1 LYLLAWIKEKIK
13 IFTLNMSKKAR
24 NILIIIL
31 VFLFFLLVYNYF
43 VKKDMSD
50 FGVCYQ
56 GGERILKGETLYQV
70 SDGHLQYKY
79 SPVSAVFFSLFVLF
93 PYELAKVIW
102 YFLELYFLFM
112 ALAISYNILP
122 LKLKKKGSV
131 LVLSFLVLAK
141 FIGREIEL
149 GQVNIFITFILIM
162 MLKAL
167 LEEKDIKAGLFWG
180 FSLFFKPYALVFLP
194 YFILKKR
201 LKLVGSGFGV
211 IFLGII
217 FPVFFYGLKQN
228 MVVLK
233 EWYTTLSQSTPQ
245 LLAQYD
251 NASIHAFFLKN
262 LPADNGN
269 LVLIFI
275 LCAVFLI
282 GFSFLWMMYLGN
294 RENSLKPEVL
304 ESSFLFILIPLISP
318 LAWNYNYLY
327 SLLAVVFLLN
337 FIGRFPKIHRYIII
351 SNMIIIVGSLQEIL
365 GKVSFHFYTQH
376 SLVVISY
383 LIILF
388 YLFYARVKI
397 RSDLKNF

>member
-1 LYLLAWIKEKIK
+1 
-13 IFTLNMSKKAR
+13 MSKKAR

-56 GGERILKGETLYQV
+56 GGERILKGETLYRI

-79 SPVSAVFFSLFVLF
+79 SPISAVFFSLFVLL

-112 ALAISYNILP
+112 ALIISYNILP

-131 LVLSFLVLAK
+131 LILSFLVLAK
-141 FIGREIEL
+141 FISREIEL
-149 GQVNIFITFILIM
+149 GQVNIFITFILII
-162 MLKAL
+162 MLQAL
-167 LEEKDIKAGLFWG
+167 LEKKDIKAGLFWG

-194 YFILKKR
+194 YFIIKKR
-201 LKLVGSGFGV
+201 LKLIGSGFGV
-211 IFLGII
+211 IFLGIVL
-217 FPVFFYGLKQN
+217 PVFFYGLKKN
-228 MVVLK
+228 MFVLK
-233 EWYTTLSQSTPQ
+233 EWYTTLFRSTPQ
-245 LLAQYD
+245 LLTQYD

-318 LAWNYNYLY
+318 LAWYYNYLY

-337 FIGRFPKIHRYIII
+337 FIGKFPKTHRYIII
-351 SNMIIIVGSLQEIL
+351 TNLIIIGGSLREVL
-365 GKVSFHFYTQH
+365 GKTGFRFYTQH

-397 RSDLKNF
+397 RLDLKNF

>member
-1 LYLLAWIKEKIK
+1 
-13 IFTLNMSKKAR
+13 MSKKAR

-56 GGERILKGETLYQV
+56 GGERILKGETLYRI

-79 SPVSAVFFSLFVLF
+79 SPVSAVFFSLFVLL

-112 ALAISYNILP
+112 ALIISYNILP

-131 LVLSFLVLAK
+131 LILSFLVLAK
-141 FIGREIEL
+141 FISREIEL
-149 GQVNIFITFILIM
+149 GQVNIFITFILII
-162 MLKAL
+162 MLQAL
-167 LEEKDIKAGLFWG
+167 LEKKDIKAGLFWG

-201 LKLVGSGFGV
+201 LKLIGSGFGV
-211 IFLGII
+211 IFLGIVL
-217 FPVFFYGLKQN
+217 PVFFYGLKQN
-228 MVVLK
+228 MFVLK

-245 LLAQYD
+245 LLVQYD
-251 NASIHAFFLKN
+251 NASIHAFILKN

-275 LCAVFLI
+275 LCAVLLI
-282 GFSFLWMMYLGN
+282 GFSFLWMIYLGN

-304 ESSFLFILIPLISP
+304 ESSFLFILIPLLSP
-318 LAWNYNYLY
+318 LAWYYNYLY

-337 FIGRFPKIHRYIII
+337 FIGKFPKVHRYIII
-351 SNMIIIVGSLQEIL
+351 TNLIIIGGSLIEVL
-365 GKVSFHFYTQH
+365 GKAGFRFYTQH

-397 RSDLKNF
+397 RLDLKNF

>member
-1 LYLLAWIKEKIK
+1 
-13 IFTLNMSKKAR
+13 M
-24 NILIIIL
+24 
-31 VFLFFLLVYNYF
+31 
-43 VKKDMSD
+43 KKDMSD

-79 SPVSAVFFSLFVLF
+79 SPVSAVFFSLFAFL
-93 PYELAKVIW
+93 PYELAKIFW
-102 YFLELYFLFM
+102 YFLQLYFLFM
-112 ALAISYNILP
+112 ALTISYNILP

-131 LVLSFLVLAK
+131 LVLSFLILAK
-141 FIGREIEL
+141 FVSREIEL

-167 LEEKDIKAGLFWG
+167 LEKKDIKAGLFWG

-201 LKLVGSGFGV
+201 LKLIGSGFGV
-211 IFLGII
+211 IFLGIVL
-217 FPVFFYGLKQN
+217 PVFFYGLKQY
-228 MVVLK
+228 MFVLK

-245 LLAQYD
+245 LLTQYD

-318 LAWNYNYLY
+318 LAWYYNYLY

-337 FIGRFPKIHRYIII
+337 FIGKFPKVHRYIII
-351 SNMIIIVGSLQEIL
+351 TNLIIIGGSLIEVL
-365 GKVSFHFYTQH
+365 GKAGFRFYTQH

-383 LIILF
+383 LVALF

-397 RSDLKNF
+397 RLDLKNF

>member
-1 LYLLAWIKEKIK
+1 
-13 IFTLNMSKKAR
+13 MSKKAR

-56 GGERILKGETLYQV
+56 GGERILKGETLYRV

-79 SPVSAVFFSLFVLF
+79 SPVSAVFFSLFAFL
-93 PYELAKVIW
+93 PYELAKIFW
-102 YFLELYFLFM
+102 YFLQLYFLFM
-112 ALAISYNILP
+112 ALTISYNILP

-131 LVLSFLVLAK
+131 LVLSFLILAK
-141 FIGREIEL
+141 FVSREIEL

-167 LEEKDIKAGLFWG
+167 LEKKDIKAGLFLG

-201 LKLVGSGFGV
+201 LKLIGSGFGV
-211 IFLGII
+211 IFLGIVL
-217 FPVFFYGLKQN
+217 PVFFYGLKQY
-228 MVVLK
+228 MFVLK

-245 LLAQYD
+245 LLTQYD

-275 LCAVFLI
+275 LCAVLLI

-327 SLLAVVFLLN
+327 SFLAVVFLLN
-337 FIGRFPKIHRYIII
+337 FIGKFPKVHRYIII
-351 SNMIIIVGSLQEIL
+351 TNLIIIGGSLIEVL
-365 GKVSFHFYTQH
+365 GKVGFRFYTQH

-383 LIILF
+383 LVALF

-397 RSDLKNF
+397 RLDLKNF

>member
-1 LYLLAWIKEKIK
+1 
-13 IFTLNMSKKAR
+13 MSKKAR

-56 GGERILKGETLYQV
+56 GGERILKAETLYRV

-79 SPVSAVFFSLFVLF
+79 SPVSAVFFSLFAFL
-93 PYELAKVIW
+93 PYELAKIFW
-102 YFLELYFLFM
+102 YFLQLYFLFM
-112 ALAISYNILP
+112 ALTISYNILP

-131 LVLSFLVLAK
+131 LVLSFLILAK
-141 FIGREIEL
+141 FVSREIEL

-167 LEEKDIKAGLFWG
+167 LEKKDIKAGLFWG

-201 LKLVGSGFGV
+201 LKLIGSGFGV
-211 IFLGII
+211 IFLGIVL
-217 FPVFFYGLKQN
+217 PVFFYGLKQY
-228 MVVLK
+228 MFVLK

-245 LLAQYD
+245 LLTQYD

-318 LAWNYNYLY
+318 LAWYYNYLY

-337 FIGRFPKIHRYIII
+337 FIGKFPKVHRYIII
-351 SNMIIIVGSLQEIL
+351 TNLIIIGGSLIEVL
-365 GKVSFHFYTQH
+365 GKAGFRFYTQH

-383 LIILF
+383 LVALF

-397 RSDLKNF
+397 RLDLKNF

>member
-1 LYLLAWIKEKIK
+1 
-13 IFTLNMSKKAR
+13 MSKKAR

-79 SPVSAVFFSLFVLF
+79 SPVSAVFFSLFAFL
-93 PYELAKVIW
+93 PYELAKIFW
-102 YFLELYFLFM
+102 YFLQLYFLFM
-112 ALAISYNILP
+112 ALTISYNILP

-131 LVLSFLVLAK
+131 LVLSFLILAK
-141 FIGREIEL
+141 FVSREIEL

-167 LEEKDIKAGLFWG
+167 LEKKDIKAGLFWG

-201 LKLVGSGFGV
+201 LKLIGSGFGV
-211 IFLGII
+211 IFLGIVL
-217 FPVFFYGLKQN
+217 PVFFYGLKQY
-228 MVVLK
+228 MFVLK

-245 LLAQYD
+245 LLTQYD

-318 LAWNYNYLY
+318 LAWYYNYLY

-337 FIGRFPKIHRYIII
+337 FIGKFPKVHRYIII
-351 SNMIIIVGSLQEIL
+351 TNLIIIGGSLIEVL
-365 GKVSFHFYTQH
+365 GKAGFRFYTQH

-383 LIILF
+383 LVALF

-397 RSDLKNF
+397 RLDLKNF

>member
-1 LYLLAWIKEKIK
+1 MYLLAWIKEKIK